1 MVITDELL
9 DYVAELSR
17 LKIEDASRDRLRA
30 DLAGIIG
37 HMDLLNEVPTQD
49 IEAMSHVF
57 PITNVTREDQVQP
70 SRPREELLANAPKQ
84 DGSGFLV
91 PKTVE

>member
-1 MVITDELL
+1 MMITDEML

-17 LKIEDASRDRLRA
+17 LNIEDHSREKLRA

-37 HMDLLNEVPTQD
+37 HMDLLAEVDTTD
-49 IEAMSHVF
+49 VEAMSHVF
-57 PITNVTREDQVQP
+57 RITNVTREDEVLP
-70 SRPREELLANAPKQ
+70 SRPREDLLANAPKQ

-91 PKTVE
+91 PRAVE